1 MTFPI
6 DGKNHVPKP
15 PTKYMYIYIY
25 IMSVKQCHKPPIW
38 EWFIPPRKMVMTWGL
53 SIIVLPTLQHI
64 VLVLPG
70 FALRIPKHAG
80 GNLKK
85 CG

>member
-1 MTFPI
+1 
-6 DGKNHVPKP
+6 
-15 PTKYMYIYIY
+15 
-25 IMSVKQCHKPPIW
+25 
-38 EWFIPPRKMVMTWGL
+38 MVMTWGL

-85 CG
+85 FG

>member
-1 MTFPI
+1 MV
-6 DGKNHVPKP
+6 N
-15 PTKYMYIYIY
+15 
-25 IMSVKQCHKPPIW
+25 
-38 EWFIPPRKMVMTWGL
+38 IPPRKNGDDLGIVYG
-53 SIIVLPTLQHI
+53 IVLPTLQHI
-64 VLVLPG
+64 VLVLPV

>member
-1 MTFPI
+1 MW
-6 DGKNHVPKP
+6 
-15 PTKYMYIYIY
+15 
-25 IMSVKQCHKPPIW
+25 VKQCHKPRIW
-38 EWFIPPRKMVMTWGL
+38 EWFIPPRNMVMTWGL